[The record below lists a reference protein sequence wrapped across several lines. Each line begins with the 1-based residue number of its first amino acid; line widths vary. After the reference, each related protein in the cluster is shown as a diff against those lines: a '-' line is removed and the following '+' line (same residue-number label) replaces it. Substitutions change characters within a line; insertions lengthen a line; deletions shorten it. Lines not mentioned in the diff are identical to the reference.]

1 MVLFGTLAHKI
12 EMALIDIGFYAKAE
26 KLNRLQHA
34 FVKYRL
40 HIERILDT
48 VLGTHQPHPRFVFE
62 VKETSAFRQLL
73 VNIRSKEN
81 QHGVRK
87 LTAWY
92 FGDKCTA
99 REWYEAVRTGNLP
112 SKAIQAK
119 RKAEDQ
125 EAIRKRTKT
134 EPTSECPQC
143 KRPTLRTRVF
153 QAAAKGSCGGKAIMQ
168 VHQECHMCNYQYRD

>member
-1 MVLFGTLAHKI
+1 MVLFGKLAQDI
-12 EMALIDIGFYAKAE
+12 ELALQDIGFYAKAE
-26 KLNRLQHA
+26 RINKLQHA
-34 FVKYRL
+34 LKKYRR
-40 HIERILDT
+40 HMERIVDT
-48 VLGTHQPHPRFVFE
+48 VLGTHEPHPRFVFE
-62 VKETSAFRQLL
+62 VKETNAFRQMLL
-73 VNIRSKEN
+73 NIRTKEN

-87 LTAWY
+87 LTARY
-92 FGDKCTA
+92 LDDKHTA

-168 VHQECHMCNYQYRD
+168 VHQECNMCNYQYRE